1 MKKFSFK
8 TLSFI
13 RPISFL
19 TRLTLSNTI
28 VTFLAVRELG
38 ALPEVAE
45 VSVVVGEVKEH
56 DHFTKLNGS
65 T

>member
-1 MKKFSFK
+1 M
-8 TLSFI
+8 
-13 RPISFL
+13 
-19 TRLTLSNTI
+19 SNTI